1 MIKNIYESICDMI
14 WGPVPQLED
23 TRFYYLSLLKNEVY
37 DENEYSIHGLWPQN
51 SKTDFPSYCKRVTFS
66 VNKLVPIL
74 PDLNKYWYSN
84 EEKNVDFWKHE
95 YSKHGSCVF
104 TKMSEYEYFKKALDL
119 YQQAIKLNLPER
131 YTNPDSFKILIPV
144 NLNFEFYEEL

>member
-14 WGPVPQLED
+14 WGPVPQPED
-23 TRFYYLSLLKNEVY
+23 TRFYYLCLLKNEVY

-51 SKTDFPSYCKRVTFS
+51 SKTDFPSYCKKVTFS
-66 VNKLVPIL
+66 VDKLVLIL

-84 EEKNVDFWKHE
+84 REKNVDFWKHE

-104 TKMSEYEYFKKALDL
+104 TKMNEYQYFKKALDL
-119 YQQAIKLNLPER
+119 YHQAINLNLPEK
-131 YTNPDSFKILIPV
+131 YIDPDSFNILIPV
-144 NLNFEFYEEL
+144 NLDFEFYEQL